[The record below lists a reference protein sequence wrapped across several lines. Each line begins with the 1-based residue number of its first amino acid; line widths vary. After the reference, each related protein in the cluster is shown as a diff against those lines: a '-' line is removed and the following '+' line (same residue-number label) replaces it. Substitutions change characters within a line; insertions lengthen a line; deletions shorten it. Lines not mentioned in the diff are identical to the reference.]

1 MDYWNFLLLN
11 LHGVIT
17 CQAFPNLFIYPLGD
31 WELSSICLG
40 LKASVNNLKCKKLS
54 RQQPVM
60 LLAKGKACWHMLD
73 ITNAYI
79 ALLRWLLS
87 LLICRFYC
95 IKALKCLLLIS
106 TKFSNKLIRL
116 QHSTCCFGQAINTSD
131 PVPYITQGH
140 AQCLSCILKRTF
152 YRLWV
157 RDSSTLYLS
166 LTISLY
172 RPVIAP

>member
-17 CQAFPNLFIYPLGD
+17 CQDFPNLFIYPLGD

-87 LLICRFYC
+87 FLICRFYC

-116 QHSTCCFGQAINTSD
+116 QHSALLLRASNKHQWSSAIHHPGACTVSQLYFKANLLQIMSPRLIHLVFKSD
-131 PVPYITQGH
+131 N
-140 AQCLSCILKRTF
+140 
-152 YRLWV
+152 
-157 RDSSTLYLS
+157 
-166 LTISLY
+166 
-172 RPVIAP
+172 